1 MINSQ
6 NSLLTSGAPQAGV
19 LVFGLAEL
27 STYWPVLVGVSLL
40 TVIVGLVLWRQS
52 GKTAPEA
59 EQMQQSAAGP
69 AWDGTVG
76 EEERLVRMETQQV
89 AHAKTVEGGV
99 KPPLQAQAGERNVE
113 GLPHAEVTD
122 PGLARLLVGLGV
134 TAQHGPVEAGE
145 GHNDEEELRGALVK
159 AAAAG
164 PAEMQA
170 DEEDGFGP
178 PMVEAVAVEEAV
190 EVEATPV
197 EELPMVEAAAEE
209 VMMVEAV
216 AAKTPSEVV
225 ETETAAMEVGEIPVV
240 AAEPVDL
247 DEVEAAVEEAEA
259 VMVEA
264 APAEQS
270 VEVAAALVEAA
281 AGEQAP
287 VEDAAAPAEEMQEEA
302 VPVVSAEP
310 VAEETTR
317 PVEFAVEPVAVEAA
331 AAEAGAASAVEA
343 QAMEEDGQTTF
354 FTFED
359 LNFQPVEDAKLGE
372 DGLGLS
378 LEEAAAVLAWGPV
391 EVAREEKK
399 EEAMPRIEQLF
410 PALVNDEGPAVEAA
424 EAAPA
429 ASEPEAHVATSPAK
443 TTTKPVGRGSRL
455 KRITLRVPVLVRGP
469 KANPGKM
476 REVTQTLVVLPQ
488 GAVVSMGENIGLGEE
503 LNLVNLKT
511 GDEVDCRVVGMKL
524 GDDGKNNVEI
534 EFLQEATSFW
544 PVSFPREVP
553 RGTGKEA
560 QMAPVKN

>member
-1 MINSQ
+1 MINAQ
-6 NSLLTSGAPQAGV
+6 IPFLTGGAPQAGV

-52 GKTAPEA
+52 RKTALEA

-134 TAQHGPVEAGE
+134 TAQHGLVAAGE
-145 GHNDEEELRGALVK
+145 GHNDEEELGGALVK

-164 PAEMQA
+164 PAEVQA

-225 ETETAAMEVGEIPVV
+225 ETETAAKGVGEIPVV

-247 DEVEAAVEEAEA
+247 DE
-259 VMVEA
+259 VEA

-359 LNFQPVEDAKLGE
+359 LNFQPVEDAKPGE

-378 LEEAAAVLAWGPV
+378 LEEAAAVLASGPV

-443 TTTKPVGRGSRL
+443 ATTKPVGRGSRL
-455 KRITLRVPVLVRGP
+455 KRITLGVPVLVRGP

-544 PVSFPREVP
+544 PVSFPADVQRGRGRE
-553 RGTGKEA
+553 T
-560 QMAPVKN
+560 QMEQVRS